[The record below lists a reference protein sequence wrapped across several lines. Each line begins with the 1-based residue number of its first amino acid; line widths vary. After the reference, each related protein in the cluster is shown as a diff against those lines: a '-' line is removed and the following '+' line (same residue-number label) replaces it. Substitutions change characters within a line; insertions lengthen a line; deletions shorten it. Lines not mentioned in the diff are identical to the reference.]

1 MCDRCERNAR
11 ERDAAETLRP
21 PTSEVREE
29 TAREAEVRIYGPLA
43 VSFAPPGL
51 VLLALL
57 LRALGTYAK
66 AARAPSE
73 N

>member
-1 MCDRCERNAR
+1 MCKRCERNAR
-11 ERDAAETLRP
+11 AKDAAEVLRP

-29 TAREAEVRIYGPLA
+29 TAREAEERVYGPLA

-51 VLLALL
+51 MFLALV
-57 LRALGTYAK
+57 LRALGTDAK
-66 AARAPSE
+66 AARAPSD